1 MNFSKIYG
9 HETVKKSLQ
18 TAITNDRITNAYVFE
33 GIEGVG
39 KKLCAKIFAKALV
52 CESDTPPC
60 GACPMCIQAKA
71 GTIPDIITLT
81 KDKDKASIGVDNV
94 REQIIAEVYLKP
106 RNAKRKIFLINNG
119 DELSTEAQNAL
130 LKVLEEPPAYVT
142 FIICVT
148 AKEKLLQTV
157 LSRSRTVTFFPVAK
171 SEVVKYLKENC
182 SADEEQAQFIASLS
196 QGSIGRALALFENSS
211 RSERMQKAVTTLMN
225 LKKNSLRI
233 REMVEF
239 LTEEKENVAEIF
251 ECMCTFL
258 RDCVMVKTNME
269 NSVIF
274 FDKLSDMRV
283 FTQGISKKMLISAF
297 DKIKDLEIKLKQ
309 NLNFNAAVSETV
321 MRIWE
326 DFHDESS
333 GHKI

>member
-1 MNFSKIYG
+1 MSFSKIYG

-18 TAITNDRITNAYVFE
+18 AAISNDRISNAYVFE

-39 KKLCAKIFAKALV
+39 KKLCAKIFAQSLV

-60 GACPMCIQAKA
+60 GKCSACVQAIA
-71 GTIPDIITLT
+71 GTAPDIITLT

-94 REQIIAEVYLKP
+94 REQIISEVYLKP

-157 LSRSRTVTFFPVAK
+157 LSRSQTVTFFPVAK
-171 SEVVKYLKENC
+171 AEVVRCLKEN
-182 SADEEQAQFIASLS
+182 SSLDEDNAQFIASLA
-196 QGSIGRALALFENSS
+196 QGSIGKAIALSSDNSKK
-211 RSERMQKAVTTLMN
+211 ERMDKTVQALIN

-233 REMVEF
+233 REMVDF
-239 LTEEKENVAEIF
+239 LTEEKENVTEIF

-283 FTQGISKKMLISAF
+283 FVQDLSKKRLISAF
-297 DKIKDLEIKLKQ
+297 DKIKDLELKLKQ
-309 NLNFNAAVSETV
+309 NLNFNAAVSEAV

-326 DFHDESS
+326 DFHDEGS